1 MGKNAAAAMAEG
13 RCRND
18 FRKESFRGTFL
29 FIVQNSG
36 KIGANRFRR
45 GENEEP
51 QLQPNLFFKID
62 LKMTMD
68 FARGF
73 IDRESESISVNGV
86 LQRTPEN

>member
-1 MGKNAAAAMAEG
+1 MAEG

-18 FRKESFRGTFL
+18 FREESFPEFFL
-29 FIVQNSG
+29 LIVRNSG
-36 KIGANRFRR
+36 KIGADRFRR
-45 GENEEP
+45 GENEKP
-51 QLQPNLFFKID
+51 QPQPNLFFKIE

-86 LQRTPEN
+86 LQRMPEN